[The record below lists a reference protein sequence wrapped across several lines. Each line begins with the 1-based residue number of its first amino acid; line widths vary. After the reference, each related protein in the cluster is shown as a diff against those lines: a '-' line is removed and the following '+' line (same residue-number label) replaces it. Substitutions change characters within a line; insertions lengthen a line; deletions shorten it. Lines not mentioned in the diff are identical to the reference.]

1 MHKQKVHSGLFDQ
14 NDCCPLSAMGFVVPH
29 RIKVARDSG
38 IDKVDESESIF
49 RETSPSRLTNDVAAA
64 PSSVPTVRL
73 ALGTFEL
80 GGEHKLNPGLIIAIL
95 VFPVTVYILRSDIPN
110 RATFTIQF
118 KSGEHAFSSRKRSD
132 ALSPR
137 NANSWSHLQ
146 RRDHGSNPRLL

>member
-38 IDKVDESESIF
+38 IDEVDESESIF

-64 PSSVPTVRL
+64 PSSMPTVRL
-73 ALGTFEL
+73 TLGTFEL

-95 VFPVTVYILRSDIPN
+95 VFPVTVARSKPLGNPFRIDTVGVN
-110 RATFTIQF
+110 
-118 KSGEHAFSSRKRSD
+118 AFLVTSD
-132 ALSPR
+132 GLEGQEVPAGR
-137 NANSWSHLQ
+137 CKAETV
-146 RRDHGSNPRLL
+146 